1 MVAGILLTLIL
12 LFTSQLS
19 LAGST
24 INQGIS
30 DIDSSIE
37 NLDNINYLPSLLPVI
52 IRHKDF
58 IGLTD
63 EQLGKLEGWSKRN
76 REPMLAAMKEA
87 ARKRVEIKQAALS
100 PTVSSA
106 RLQQMQNDI
115 FRLQREILE
124 YKLSCRDNVV
134 QTFNNENWDSFFMV
148 LADEDIGF
156 PVLEYSSGNQASAR

>member
-1 MVAGILLTLIL
+1 MGAGILLTLIL
-12 LFTSQLS
+12 LITSQLS
-19 LAGST
+19 FAGST
-24 INQGIS
+24 VSQGVP

-37 NLDNINYLPSLLPVI
+37 KLDNINYLPSLLPVI

-58 IGLTD
+58 IGLTE
-63 EQLGKLEGWSKRN
+63 EQLGKLEGWRKQN

-124 YKLSCRDNVV
+124 YKLSCRDHVV

-148 LADEDIGF
+148 LVEEDIGF
-156 PVLEYSSGNQASAR
+156 SVPEHFSGK

>member
-1 MVAGILLTLIL
+1 MGARILLTLTL
-12 LFTSQLS
+12 LIASQSGFSGPTPGQKEL
-19 LAGST
+19 
-24 INQGIS
+24 
-30 DIDSSIE
+30 DIDTYIE
-37 NLDNINYLPSLLPVI
+37 KLDNISHLPDLLPVI
-52 IRHKDF
+52 LNNKDF

-63 EQLGKLEGWSKRN
+63 EQIENLEHWRKEN
-76 REPMLAAMKEA
+76 RGPLLAVMKQA

-134 QTFNNENWDSFFMV
+134 RTFNNENWDSFFLV
-148 LADEDIGF
+148 LAGEDIGVSV
-156 PVLEYSSGNQASAR
+156 PVNFAEK

>member
-1 MVAGILLTLIL
+1 MGAGILLTTIL

-19 LAGST
+19 FAGST
-24 INQGIS
+24 VNQGTL
-30 DIDSSIE
+30 DIDLSIE
-37 NLDNINYLPSLLPVI
+37 KLDNINYLPSLLPVI

-63 EQLGKLEGWSKRN
+63 EQLGKLEGWRKQN

-87 ARKRVEIKQAALS
+87 ALKRVEIKQAALS

-124 YKLSCRDNVV
+124 YKLSCRDHVV

-148 LADEDIGF
+148 LAEEDIGVSI
-156 PVLEYSSGNQASAR
+156 PEYISGN

>member
-1 MVAGILLTLIL
+1 MGARILLTLTL
-12 LFTSQLS
+12 LIASQSGFSGPTPGQKEL
-19 LAGST
+19 
-24 INQGIS
+24 
-30 DIDSSIE
+30 DIDTYIE
-37 NLDNINYLPSLLPVI
+37 KLDNISHLPDLLPVI
-52 IRHKDF
+52 LNNKDF

-63 EQLGKLEGWSKRN
+63 EQIENLEHWRKEN
-76 REPMLAAMKEA
+76 RGPLLTVMKQA

-134 QTFNNENWDSFFMV
+134 RTFNNENWDSFFLV
-148 LADEDIGF
+148 LAGEDIGVSV
-156 PVLEYSSGNQASAR
+156 PVNFAEK

>member
-1 MVAGILLTLIL
+1 MGAGTLLTLIL
-12 LFTSQLS
+12 LFTSQS
-19 LAGST
+19 SFAGSAAS
-24 INQGIS
+24 QGKL

-37 NLDNINYLPSLLPVI
+37 KLDNINYLPSLLPVI

-63 EQLGKLEGWSKRN
+63 EQLGRLEGWRKQN
-76 REPMLAAMKEA
+76 RKPMLAAMKEA
-87 ARKRVEIKQAALS
+87 ARKRIEIKQAALS
-100 PTVSSA
+100 PSVSSA

-124 YKLSCRDNVV
+124 YKLSCRDHVV

-148 LADEDIGF
+148 LAEEDIGVSV
-156 PVLEYSSGNQASAR
+156 PEYFSGN

>member
-1 MVAGILLTLIL
+1 MGAGILLTSIL

-19 LAGST
+19 FAGST
-24 INQGIS
+24 VNQEVP

-37 NLDNINYLPSLLPVI
+37 KLDNINYLPSLLPVI

-63 EQLGKLEGWSKRN
+63 DQLGKLEGWRKQN

-124 YKLSCRDNVV
+124 YKLSCRDHVV

-148 LADEDIGF
+148 LAEEDIGVSI
-156 PVLEYSSGNQASAR
+156 PEYISGN